1 MNATR
6 IATALAL
13 VTGVFITYTGIM
25 FLIDPVTTA
34 SGFGLPAW
42 PEGEAAG
49 FLNVKGDRD
58 IASGLVILGLVALRQ
73 RLALGV
79 AMLAMTAAPLGD
91 MLIVL
96 SRGGSTALAFGMHGV
111 AAAIVAAS
119 GILLLREHRKAA
131 TAQPLAV

>member
-13 VTGVFITYTGIM
+13 VTGVFIIYTGIT
-25 FLIDPVTTA
+25 FLIDPVATA

-58 IASGLVILGLVALRQ
+58 IASGLVILALVALRQ

-79 AMLAMTAAPLGD
+79 AMLAMTAAPFGD

-111 AAAIVAAS
+111 AAAIVATS
-119 GILLLREHRKAA
+119 GILLLREHRKSA
-131 TAQPLAV
+131 TTQPLTV